1 MNSCEEYQEL
11 ISRLADGELS
21 ADEEAK
27 LRVHM
32 ETCPQCRKLYAAFTA
47 ISSAAAEELEAPPE
61 DMKDNIMSAVKSARG
76 KVVPI
81 RHWKTWLAAA
91 ACFALVLAGAV
102 GTGLF
107 SPKGGAA
114 PTASPAMYKQSD
126 AAAESISPDVSAE
139 TDKTISTNDAI
150 SGSGA
155 SGNTAG
161 TPDAA
166 DSPEKAAASAP
177 SVPPVVKA
185 TAGSASA
192 KAVCVTGPEGGSCVT
207 DADTISK
214 LDAVLKKAD
223 LQPVSSSGGYGENLT
238 SAAVPDAYTVEYPDG
253 RTLTVTTDGDAVYC
267 TDASTGE
274 TYLASGSAEDFQS
287 VLSQF
292 TGS

>member
-1 MNSCEEYQEL
+1 VNSCEEYQEL

-61 DMKDNIMSAVKSARG
+61 DMKDNIMSAVKSTGG

-91 ACFALVLAGAV
+91 ACFALVLAGAA

-107 SPKGGAA
+107 GPKGAA
-114 PTASPAMYKQSD
+114 STASSPMYQQSD
-126 AAAESISPDVSAE
+126 AAVESSSPDVSAE
-139 TDKTISTNDAI
+139 TDKTISSNDAI
-150 SGSGA
+150 SGSDA
-155 SGNTAG
+155 AGNTAG
-161 TPDAA
+161 TPDTA
-166 DSPEKAAASAP
+166 DSPEKAVASAP

>member
-27 LRVHM
+27 LRAHM

-91 ACFALVLAGAV
+91 ACFALVLAGAA

-107 SPKGGAA
+107 SPKGGAV

-185 TAGSASA
+185 TAGSANT

-214 LDAVLKKAD
+214 LDAVLEKAD
-223 LQPVSSSGGYGENLT
+223 PQPVSSSGYDGELT
-238 SAAVPDAYTVEYPDG
+238 SSAAADAYTVEYPDG
-253 RTLTVTTDGDAVYC
+253 RTLTVTIDGDAVYC

-274 TYLASGSAEDFQS
+274 TYLATGSAADFQT

-292 TGS
+292 TAG